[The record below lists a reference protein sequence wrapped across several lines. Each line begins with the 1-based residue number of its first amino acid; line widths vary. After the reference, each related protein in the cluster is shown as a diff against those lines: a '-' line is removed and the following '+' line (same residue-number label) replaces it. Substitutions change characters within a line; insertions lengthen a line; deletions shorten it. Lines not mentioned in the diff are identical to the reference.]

1 MNRPGATIIL
11 LGLAP
16 LLGGS
21 ELLVKAIAIGLLGL
35 LVLTLC
41 GLLLAPLR
49 RVLQGRALALAA
61 LLLGATLLSAAGLL
75 LQAASAELYAAL
87 TLFLPLLSLPCLGL
101 ALQRD
106 STPLAGLRLGLLFAV
121 LAVMLGVLREGL
133 GSATLLNHADW
144 LFGPAAASWPLSLT
158 SLGGIHL
165 LTLAPG
171 AFILLGLLLAA
182 ARHFHHDD
190 RP

>member
-1 MNRPGATIIL
+1 MNNQRNTIAL

-16 LLGGS
+16 LLGTTD
-21 ELLVKAIAIGLLGL
+21 LLVKAITIGLLGL
-35 LVLTLC
+35 VILSLC
-41 GLLLAPLR
+41 GLLLATLR
-49 RVLQGRALALAA
+49 RWLQGPLAG
-61 LLLGATLLSAAGLL
+61 LLLGGLLASAAGLL
-75 LQAASAELYAAL
+75 LQTLSAELAAAL
-87 TLFLPLLSLPCLGL
+87 ALFLPLLALPCLGL
-101 ALQRD
+101 ALA
-106 STPLAGLRLGLLFAV
+106 PPGNAGAGIKSGLLFAA
-121 LAVMLGVLREGL
+121 LALILGLLREGL
-133 GSATLLNHADW
+133 GNATLFSHADW
-144 LFGPAAASWPLSLT
+144 LLGPAASTWQLSFT